1 MKTPKQP
8 REFQAA
14 ADAAHFALQFAQ
26 AKTFGMI
33 DANGGVDMA
42 RATDLQARCKALGYV
57 PRIEATELFI
67 HGLAKA
73 LKP

>member
-1 MKTPKQP
+1 VKEPKTP

-26 AKTFGMI
+26 AKSYGLI
-33 DANGGVDMA
+33 DPTGRVDMA
-42 RATDLQARCKALGYV
+42 RALALQERCRGLEYV

-67 HGLAKA
+67 HALAKGG
-73 LKP
+73 KR